1 MPIAH
6 RRTPATRV
14 QQRPRAGALF
24 VPLPG
29 VERALVVAKEPKGDM
44 AHPAE
49 QSVAGTGVA
58 RMRSPS
64 GG

>member
-1 MPIAH
+1 
-6 RRTPATRV
+6 
-14 QQRPRAGALF
+14 
-24 VPLPG
+24 LPG

-58 RMRSPS
+58 RDAIASRLSARMPIVIGSLTRPNLVEDAPRV
-64 GG
+64 